1 MLENCPHCIRFRL
14 FPQPVKGFFMIF
26 GAMGGTALELAA
38 KLAAVGALA
47 GLIGLERRAH
57 HKPIG
62 IAGMIMIGIGST
74 TYMLLAE
81 SLSATDPSSVS
92 RTLQGFLSGIDF
104 LGGAVIFK
112 SGFDV
117 KGIKAA
123 AAVWITG
130 AIGLAIASS
139 YWLLGIIVGVATILI
154 MFIADSFPDPVREE

>member
-1 MLENCPHCIRFRL
+1 MAVENLDPTI
-14 FPQPVKGFFMIF
+14 
-26 GAMGGTALELAA
+26 LELAA
-38 KLAAVGALA
+38 KLAAAGVIGAV
-47 GLIGLERRAH
+47 IGFERRAH

-74 TYMLLAE
+74 TYMLLAQH
-81 SLSATDPSSVS
+81 LMATDPSAVS
-92 RTLQGFLSGIDF
+92 RTLQGFLSGIGF

-130 AIGLAIASS
+130 AVGLSIATS
-139 YWLLGIIVGVATILI
+139 YWLLGVMVGVITALV
-154 MFIADSFPDPVREE
+154 MLIADSFPDPVREEKQEPGGHSTNDQTDQPA